1 MRKSNNVPPPNA
13 PYLPGTAPSGV
24 VTPETLSPIGGDIG
38 IAISSSR
45 STRTTGMLTLRRRS
59 RIYSAAA
66 LFVSASALAATL
78 AIPTPARA
86 QSVAEF
92 FTGKTINIY
101 VGYSPGGSYD
111 YYPRVFA
118 RHMGKYIP
126 GHPNV
131 VVQNM
136 PGAGSLRA
144 ANYLYNVAPKDGT
157 ALGVVTQTVM
167 LEAPL
172 GTPGVKY
179 NAVEF
184 TYIGRMTGVLETMI
198 SWHEAPAKSIQE
210 VRKHEMIAGGTG
222 PTSPTEGYPRLLN
235 AFAGTKF
242 RIVSGFG
249 GTSEIMLAM
258 ERREVDALENSW
270 NSIVRTKKEWVDTK
284 KINVLIQAVMQR
296 SRELPDTPTLV
307 EMGETPEARAA
318 LAFYTSAAEVSR
330 SLLGAPGIPADRLKA
345 LREAFQAVTR
355 DPEFLAEIKKSQSE
369 FDPAP
374 GEYLEDLA
382 KKIAATPPEIVRRT
396 ADALRAK

>member
-1 MRKSNNVPPPNA
+1 MHTV
-13 PYLPGTAPSGV
+13 
-24 VTPETLSPIGGDIG
+24 
-38 IAISSSR
+38 
-45 STRTTGMLTLRRRS
+45 RRRPRPS
-59 RIYSAAA
+59 FAAA
-66 LFVSASALAATL
+66 LFVSALLAPTVL
-78 AIPTPARA
+78 AFPAQA
-86 QSVAEF
+86 QSAAEF
-92 FTGKTINIY
+92 YAGKTVTIS

-118 RHMGKYIP
+118 RYLGKYIP
-126 GHPNV
+126 GHPTV
-131 VVQNM
+131 VIQNM

-184 TYIGRMTGVLETMI
+184 SYVGRMTRVLETMI
-198 SWHEAPAKSIQE
+198 SWHEAPAKNIE
-210 VRKHEMIAGGTG
+210 EARKVEMVAGGTG

-270 NSIVRTKKEWVDTK
+270 NSVVRTKKDWVETK
-284 KINVLIQAVMQR
+284 KINVLIQAVMER
-296 SRELPDTPTLV
+296 SKELPNVPTLV
-307 EMGETPEARAA
+307 EMGTTPDAKAA

-330 SLLGAPGIPADRLKA
+330 SLIGTPGIPADRLKA
-345 LREAFQAVTR
+345 LREAFQAVTK
-355 DPEFLAEIKKSQSE
+355 DPEFLADIKKSQSE

-374 GEYLEDLA
+374 GEFLADLA
-382 KKIAATPPEIVRRT
+382 KKIAATPPDVVRRT
-396 ADALRAK
+396 GEALRAK

>member
-1 MRKSNNVPPPNA
+1 MQ
-13 PYLPGTAPSGV
+13 
-24 VTPETLSPIGGDIG
+24 
-38 IAISSSR
+38 
-45 STRTTGMLTLRRRS
+45 TLRRRS
-59 RIYSAAA
+59 RIVTAA
-66 LFVSASALAATL
+66 LFVSALLAS
-78 AIPTPARA
+78 PAAA
-86 QSVAEF
+86 QPVAEF
-92 FTGKTINIY
+92 YTGKTITIS

-118 RHMGKYIP
+118 RYLGKYIP
-126 GHPNV
+126 GNPTV

-144 ANYLYNVAPKDGT
+144 ANFLYNVAPKDGT

-179 NAVEF
+179 NAVDF
-184 TYIGRMTGVLETMI
+184 SYIGRMTGVLETMI
-198 SWHEAPAKSIQE
+198 GWHEAPAKNIQE
-210 VRKHEMIAGGTG
+210 ARKFEMVAGGTG

-249 GTSEIMLAM
+249 GTAEIMLAM

-270 NSIVRTKKEWVDTK
+270 NSIVRTKREWLESK
-284 KINVLIQAVMQR
+284 KINVLIQAVMER
-296 SRELPDTPTLV
+296 SKTLPDTPTLV
-307 EMGETPEARAA
+307 EMGTTPEAKAA

-330 SLLGAPGIPADRLKA
+330 SLIGAPGIPADRLKA
-345 LREAFQAVTR
+345 LRDAFQAVTR

-374 GEYLEDLA
+374 GEYLQDLA
-382 KKIAATPPEIVRRT
+382 KKIAATPPEIVQRT
-396 ADALRAK
+396 AAALRAK

>member
-1 MRKSNNVPPPNA
+1 M
-13 PYLPGTAPSGV
+13 
-24 VTPETLSPIGGDIG
+24 
-38 IAISSSR
+38 
-45 STRTTGMLTLRRRS
+45 
-59 RIYSAAA
+59 
-66 LFVSASALAATL
+66 
-78 AIPTPARA
+78 
-86 QSVAEF
+86 AEF
-92 FTGKTINIY
+92 YTGKTITIS

-118 RHMGKYIP
+118 RYMGKYIP
-126 GHPNV
+126 GNPTIV
-131 VVQNM
+131 IQNM

-144 ANYLYNVAPKDGT
+144 ANYLFNIAPKDGT

-184 TYIGRMTGVLETMI
+184 SYVGRMTRVLETMI
-198 SWHEAPAKSIQE
+198 SWHEAPAKNIQE
-210 VRKHEMIAGGTG
+210 ARKFEMVAGGTG

-249 GTSEIMLAM
+249 GTTEIMLAM

-270 NSIVRTKKEWVDTK
+270 NSIVRTKKEWLDTK
-284 KINVLIQAVMQR
+284 KINVLVQAVLER
-296 SRELPDTPTLV
+296 SKELPDTPTLV
-307 EMGETPEARAA
+307 EMGTAGSQGGARLLHLVGRGEPFADRHA
-318 LAFYTSAAEVSR
+318 RHPRRPAQSAARRVPDDDAR
-330 SLLGAPGIPADRLKA
+330 SGIPGGDQEDA
-345 LREAFQAVTR
+345 
-355 DPEFLAEIKKSQSE
+355 IE

-374 GEYLEDLA
+374 GEYLEELS

-396 ADALRAK
+396 AAALRAK

>member
-1 MRKSNNVPPPNA
+1 MDTPEILSLIGRAASNVPTNQDNRLMIP
-13 PYLPGTAPSGV
+13 
-24 VTPETLSPIGGDIG
+24 
-38 IAISSSR
+38 
-45 STRTTGMLTLRRRS
+45 LRRR
-59 RIYSAAA
+59 RPLPAAT
-66 LFVSASALAATL
+66 FVSATATL
-78 AIPTPARA
+78 SAAICATGILVAASSANA

-92 FTGKTINIY
+92 YTGKTVTIS

-111 YYPRVFA
+111 FYARVFS
-118 RHMGKYIP
+118 RYLGKYIP
-126 GHPNV
+126 GNPTV
-131 VVQNM
+131 VIQNM

-144 ANYLYNVAPKDGT
+144 ANFLYNVAPKDGT

-179 NAVEF
+179 DATQFSYV
-184 TYIGRMTGVLETMI
+184 GRMTGVLETMI
-198 SWHEAPAKSIQE
+198 IWHEAKAKTIE
-210 VRKHEMIAGGTG
+210 DVRQHETIAGGTG

-284 KINVLIQAVMQR
+284 KINVLIQAVLER
-296 SRELPDTPTLV
+296 SKLLPDTPTLV
-307 EMGETPEARAA
+307 EMGRTADEKAA
-318 LAFYTSAAEVSR
+318 LAFYTSSAAVSR
-330 SLLGAPGIPADRLKA
+330 SLLGTPGIPADRLKA
-345 LREAFQAVTR
+345 LREAFQATLR
-355 DPEFLAEIKKSQSE
+355 DPDFLAEIKKSRSE

-382 KKIAATPPEIVRRT
+382 KKIAATPREIVQRT
-396 ADALRAK
+396 AAALRAK

>member
-1 MRKSNNVPPPNA
+1 MN
-13 PYLPGTAPSGV
+13 TF
-24 VTPETLSPIGGDIG
+24 
-38 IAISSSR
+38 
-45 STRTTGMLTLRRRS
+45 RRRS
-59 RIYSAAA
+59 RTRLSAAI
-66 LFVSASALAATL
+66 FVSATFAISATL
-78 AIPTPARA
+78 ASPTRA
-86 QSVAEF
+86 QTVAEF
-92 FTGKTINIY
+92 YTGKTITIS

-118 RHMGKYIP
+118 RYLGKYIP
-126 GHPNV
+126 GNPLV

-144 ANYLYNVAPKDGT
+144 ANFLYNVAPKDGT

-167 LEAPL
+167 LEGPL
-172 GTPGVKY
+172 GTPAVRY
-179 NAVEF
+179 NPVEF
-184 TYIGRMTGVLETMI
+184 SYVGRMTGVLETMI
-198 SWHEAPAKSIQE
+198 GWHEAPAKTIYE
-210 VRKHEMIAGGTG
+210 ARKHEMVAGGTG

-270 NSIVRTKKEWVDTK
+270 NSVMRTKQDWIKTK
-284 KINVLIQAVMQR
+284 KINVLIQAVMER
-296 SRELPDTPTLV
+296 SKELPDVPTLV
-307 EMGETPEARAA
+307 ELGTTPEAKAA

-330 SLLGAPGIPADRLKA
+330 SLIGTPGIPTDRLKA
-345 LREAFQAVTR
+345 LREAFMKTTR
-355 DPEFLAEIKKSQSE
+355 DPEFLEEIKKSQSE

-382 KKIAATPPEIVRRT
+382 KRIAATPREIVDRT
-396 ADALRAK
+396 AAALRAK

>member
-1 MRKSNNVPPPNA
+1 MS
-13 PYLPGTAPSGV
+13 
-24 VTPETLSPIGGDIG
+24 
-38 IAISSSR
+38 
-45 STRTTGMLTLRRRS
+45 
-59 RIYSAAA
+59 A
-66 LFVSASALAATL
+66 LFVPCSR
-78 AIPTPARA
+78 PAA

-92 FTGKTINIY
+92 YTGKTVTIS

-118 RHMGKYIP
+118 RYLGKYIP
-126 GHPNV
+126 GNPTV

-144 ANYLYNVAPKDGT
+144 ANFLYNVAPKDGT

-198 SWHEAPAKSIQE
+198 SWHEAPAKNIVE
-210 VRKHEMIAGGTG
+210 ARKVEMIAGGTG

-270 NSIVRTKKEWVDTK
+270 NSIVRTKREWIETK
-284 KINVLIQAVMQR
+284 KINVLIQAVMER
-296 SRELPDTPTLV
+296 SKELPEHADTGRDGRDAGGQGGARVLYQRGG
-307 EMGETPEARAA
+307 GEPLADRHARHSGGPAEGAARRVPGGDARPGVPGRDQEVAVGIRSGAGRISGRPRQEDRGDAAGDRAA
-318 LAFYTSAAEVSR
+318 HRGGAKGEVD
-330 SLLGAPGIPADRLKA
+330 LGLV
-345 LREAFQAVTR
+345 LRERDSPSRRTGVNALVTR
-355 DPEFLAEIKKSQSE
+355 AS
-369 FDPAP
+369 
-374 GEYLEDLA
+374 
-382 KKIAATPPEIVRRT
+382 IVFRKDDGSPRQ
-396 ADALRAK
+396 ARP